1 MPAVDEHK
9 DTHQVLSFAEIV
21 FDHFLPFFPLAL
33 GDFGEAITRQIDHI
47 PFVIDIEMIDQLGL
61 PGSIGG
67 LGHLVIIAKHVDQR
81 GFADVAATD
90 EGILG
95 TIRHRAF
102 GIIRAADDV
111 YGGMNVHKGCKIHYP
126 TFTAAMANY
135 SHDRIVPFKDSE
147 LGKKQQIAAMFDKIA
162 FRYDFLNRF
171 LSGGIDIY
179 WRRRAIRELAGVRGA
194 GTGPDA
200 KAAVAGSKGAI
211 ATTTT
216 KTILD
221 VATGTADMAI
231 MMARYLSASHITGID
246 ISTGMLEIGR
256 QKITRLQMEEKI
268 SLQTGDSEAIHFPD
282 AHFDAVTVAF
292 GVRNFENLE
301 KGLREMLRVLKPG
314 GRLIILEFSQPKT
327 PGIRHVY
334 DLYLRLVAPN
344 IGKMVSSNRE
354 AYQYLNDSVKAFPE
368 GENFLRI
375 MEACGYSNP
384 RLRRLS
390 LGICS
395 LYVGEK

>member
-1 MPAVDEHK
+1 
-9 DTHQVLSFAEIV
+9 
-21 FDHFLPFFPLAL
+21 
-33 GDFGEAITRQIDHI
+33 
-47 PFVIDIEMIDQLGL
+47 
-61 PGSIGG
+61 
-67 LGHLVIIAKHVDQR
+67 
-81 GFADVAATD
+81 
-90 EGILG
+90 
-95 TIRHRAF
+95 
-102 GIIRAADDV
+102 
-111 YGGMNVHKGCKIHYP
+111 
-126 TFTAAMANY
+126 MANY

-179 WRRRAIRELAGVRGA
+179 WRRRAIRELAGV
-194 GTGPDA
+194 
-200 KAAVAGSKGAI
+200 AATSVAS
-211 ATTTT
+211 TST

-231 MMARYLSASHITGID
+231 MMARYLPASHITGID

-256 QKITRLQMEEKI
+256 QKITRLKLEEKI

-282 AHFDAVTVAF
+282 VHFDAVTVAF

-301 KGLREMLRVLKPG
+301 KGLKEMLRVLKPG
-314 GRLIILEFSQPKT
+314 GRLIVLEFSQPKT
-327 PGIRHVY
+327 PGIRQVY

-368 GENFLRI
+368 GENFIRI
-375 MEACGYSNP
+375 METCGYNNP